1 MKPTNRRTCTTTFLA
16 ASLVA
21 FAALGASAA
30 PSYKAT
36 LTVSGYTGST
46 TLENFPVLVRITE
59 YDFSTGRG
67 IEGFS
72 YSDCAADGAD
82 LSFVAADGETILPHE
97 IDTWETT
104 GESLVWVR
112 LPSLSGTDTTFTMR
126 WADDDPPPV
135 TKSDVWTGAGYK
147 SVWHLDIA
155 NSATADAVA
164 GYAGTVRNPSAY
176 CGAGAGL
183 LGGGY
188 HNEDNVDNCHNV
200 YTTNVAGFTPVSGTA
215 TYSAWAKQ
223 IGGTAAN
230 GFPDQATYPK
240 IKWASSWGNCG
251 AIWNSKDGGNK
262 VGIGTGGIE
271 LCLEG
276 KANMINTMYVRD
288 SKATIGTLTMDTI
301 YDKQWHYLV
310 VTYDGTTRRFYVDG
324 VIQPRFT
331 GSYTI
336 DTPEGTVRMGARA
349 DDNKD
354 CVWTGDLDEMRF
366 RGACSSADWISAE
379 YANIASDTFIVYG
392 PAQAGDNSVWVKGSP
407 SEIGAPTPAYGFTT
421 GLSAGDPVVF
431 SVAETVVAGSG
442 TSTNYLAGWIFE
454 AVDTETRARTP
465 IASSEDPG
473 ATIDSYS
480 GTFAS
485 YSEFTWLWEKRD
497 AFGVGAIT
505 VAANGGSYLDL
516 AVDVTGLGYAAGG
529 SATLTVE
536 YGTTSDLLDHDVS
549 KAVTSLG
556 NAIVRIQRL
565 QPNTPYFFK
574 ATLDDGNGVTAE
586 TAVTQLTTSVFSTG
600 KRRIEYVEG
609 TGTQWIDTGY
619 TPTPS
624 TRTVMDFQFT
634 DTTAQARV
642 FGIGIGD
649 LIYTAYINGN
659 GYYGYSLADT
669 GTWMAIDAL
678 NRVDMERHLYD
689 FNYIDGN
696 DNHAYTVYST
706 NGTSLTVSPL
716 EGTATKTATY
726 TLPLGAWRF
735 ATSADTPCINI
746 SKHRI
751 YSARIYEGNELKF
764 ALSPIA
770 SDSGAVMFYESVSKR
785 TFSSAGIKVT
795 DLAYTDG
802 GPAVSAFLSVV
813 NGERLISLSFL
824 AAPFDRPLRIAYGP
838 VFGGDDPA
846 DWATTAAVATVPC
859 GATSATVQLP
869 ATWGEDSALV
879 ARCYFDDGT
888 DFPLW
893 SDAIAWLD
901 DSVPVLSNVDA
912 DGSGGDQL
920 VVTGTLAS
928 FSGDD
933 CTLTVYTGASID
945 NLTETWSGLSGSIMT
960 EAGDFSLTLYES
972 DTSASRY
979 ITPGS
984 PLFVVVDA
992 VSGGKTGRS
1001 NVMQINTK
1009 GAPVFGDTSAN
1020 DFNNITFTG
1029 NLTDLGAGG
1038 SAVVTLYVGTA
1049 NNDASLEAVETPK
1062 TITGTGNFTFEHAFP
1077 ALNTTY
1083 YWQFRAVSTTTG
1095 GETPL
1100 ESRSVIKTCK
1110 QNDKA
1115 TYTWKAD
1122 ANGNWNGDWA
1132 DPAHWDAS
1140 ASPNK
1145 GYPQSANNIAQFSN
1159 CTLEHLVVVTV
1170 TNKYTLGR
1178 LRCWGRDN
1186 GSKIVFAGTG
1196 RDTSGFK
1203 SAYDQSAIASNTE
1216 VEFRDMTVTASGNW
1230 ELLRN
1235 TDKTNV
1241 TVRVVRSNMAVGQYF
1256 ALSAKACRLEV
1267 LDGSEFSAPQK
1278 LNMGGVGT
1286 VLLVDDSTV
1295 TAAAS
1300 NMGVIFNA
1308 DTAAPGEIEVRL
1320 RGRNAKINAGSFY
1333 TYSRAPGDYGGKVI
1347 LEVPKEGFASAP
1359 IEMTSTT
1366 RKFGE
1371 LGNGSGIP
1379 GKKIIFEVDAQSP
1392 ALVQSRKLLENI
1404 VVVDSTKPNG
1414 IDTTHVSEGIG
1425 SVPRD
1430 SGVFKYDDAENPQ
1443 KILLDLQGYR
1453 KSPMVIMVR

>member
-200 YTTNVAGFTPVSGTA
+200 CTTNVAGFTPVSGTA

-240 IKWASSWGNCG
+240 IKWASAWGNCG
-251 AIWNSKDGGNK
+251 AIWNSKNGGNA
-262 VGIGTGGIE
+262 VGTGIE

-324 VIQPRFT
+324 VIQPSFT

-336 DTPEGTVRMGARA
+336 GTPAGTVRMGAR
-349 DDNKD
+349 DDANKD

-421 GLSAGDPVVF
+421 GLLAGDPVVF
-431 SVAETVVAGSG
+431 SVAETAVAGSG

-619 TPTPS
+619 TPTSS

-678 NRVDMERHLYD
+678 NRVDRERHLYD

-726 TLPLGAWRF
+726 TLPLGAWRCQN
-735 ATSADTPCINI
+735 SADTPCNNI

-785 TFSSAGIKVT
+785 TFSSAGIKET

-901 DSVPVLSNVDA
+901 DSVPALSNVDA

-984 PLFVVVDA
+984 PLFVVVEA

-1001 NVMQINTK
+1001 NVIQINTK
-1009 GAPVFGDTSAN
+1009 GAPAFASSSSLVAQRTV
-1020 DFNNITFTG
+1020 TFTG
-1029 NLTDLGAGG
+1029 NLSDLGANTN
-1038 SAVVTLYVGTA
+1038 ATVTLYVGETADSLVPRSTSPTPSTPSIRPTTGSSAPSPRRRAGMRSRRERTSSPARRWMRQSTLGKRWTATGMAIGTIRRIGRTTRTATASATRSPRTRRRTSRTARPTIPLSSPSTA
-1049 NNDASLEAVETPK
+1049 NIKSAN
-1062 TITGTGNFTFEHAFP
+1062 
-1077 ALNTTY
+1077 LNTMA
-1083 YWQFRAVSTTTG
+1083 R
-1095 GETPL
+1095 TPL
-1100 ESRSVIKTCK
+1100 MSHS
-1110 QNDKA
+1110 
-1115 TYTWKAD
+1115 
-1122 ANGNWNGDWA
+1122 
-1132 DPAHWDAS
+1132 PARA
-1140 ASPNK
+1140 
-1145 GYPQSANNIAQFSN
+1145 
-1159 CTLEHLVVVTV
+1159 
-1170 TNKYTLGR
+1170 R
-1178 LRCWGRDN
+1178 
-1186 GSKIVFAGTG
+1186 TG
-1196 RDTSGFK
+1196 R
-1203 SAYDQSAIASNTE
+1203 N
-1216 VEFRDMTVTASGNW
+1216 
-1230 ELLRN
+1230 
-1235 TDKTNV
+1235 
-1241 TVRVVRSNMAVGQYF
+1241 
-1256 ALSAKACRLEV
+1256 
-1267 LDGSEFSAPQK
+1267 
-1278 LNMGGVGT
+1278 
-1286 VLLVDDSTV
+1286 
-1295 TAAAS
+1295 
-1300 NMGVIFNA
+1300 
-1308 DTAAPGEIEVRL
+1308 
-1320 RGRNAKINAGSFY
+1320 
-1333 TYSRAPGDYGGKVI
+1333 RA
-1347 LEVPKEGFASAP
+1347 
-1359 IEMTSTT
+1359 
-1366 RKFGE
+1366 
-1371 LGNGSGIP
+1371 
-1379 GKKIIFEVDAQSP
+1379 
-1392 ALVQSRKLLENI
+1392 
-1404 VVVDSTKPNG
+1404 
-1414 IDTTHVSEGIG
+1414 
-1425 SVPRD
+1425 
-1430 SGVFKYDDAENPQ
+1430 
-1443 KILLDLQGYR
+1443 
-1453 KSPMVIMVR
+1453 